1 MNKFIGYAIAEI
13 ITELQEKGY
22 DYEFFTDENNL
33 VIAIEYNP
41 NGKPYNYYADGNVD
55 LEIEDG
61 YCVAFACRYW
71 D

>member
-1 MNKFIGYAIAEI
+1 MEKFIGYAIAEI

-22 DYEFFTDENNL
+22 DYEFFTDCDNL

-41 NGKPYNYYADGNVD
+41 DGKPYNYFADGNVE

-61 YCVAFACRYW
+61 YCVGFNCEDW